1 MNPVRYPLYNDLHSF
16 FYCYVVCNYAAE
28 MKIDTIAM
36 GRRGMSNMER
46 WLLFWV
52 IITRVLNGSVSS
64 YVLANAP
71 CAYSF
76 ILLLTSSVCLMGKA
90 IEDRI
95 KMEQLDKE
103 IQDVISASSSEGEND
118 GEKKMPFFLPRKHS
132 TKNYYSDSD

>member
-1 MNPVRYPLYNDLHSF
+1 
-16 FYCYVVCNYAAE
+16 
-28 MKIDTIAM
+28 
-36 GRRGMSNMER
+36 
-46 WLLFWV
+46 
-52 IITRVLNGSVSS
+52 
-64 YVLANAP
+64 
-71 CAYSF
+71 
-76 ILLLTSSVCLMGKA
+76 MGKA